1 MSKVAYIHR
10 PKVKIRNQCN
20 VISSKRVDL
29 PHIVLQIFDVAE
41 VQD

>member
-10 PKVKIRNQCN
+10 PEVKIRNQRN
-20 VISSKRVDL
+20 VISPKWVDL